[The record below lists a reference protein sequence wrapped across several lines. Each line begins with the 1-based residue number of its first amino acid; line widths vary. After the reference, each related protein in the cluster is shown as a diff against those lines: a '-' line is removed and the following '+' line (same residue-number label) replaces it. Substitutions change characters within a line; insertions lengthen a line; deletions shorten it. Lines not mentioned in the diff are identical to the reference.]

1 MRRNVTASL
10 NSCISLG
17 LVQVVG
23 VAGLYGTWIWRLKG
37 LVIMGGKFVR
47 IDYKDTAMRAIS

>member
-1 MRRNVTASL
+1 MIASL
-10 NSCISLG
+10 NSCISLE

-23 VAGLYGTWIWRLKG
+23 VAGLYWAWIWRLEG

-47 IDYKDTAMRAIS
+47 FD

>member
-1 MRRNVTASL
+1 VTASL